1 MGRFSFSEQK
11 QEPTPNTEKLSDKT
25 ENSKLNKKELVAIIS
40 TVLVIFFVGFCFGFI
55 LDGKRVKML
64 KETIYKVDPMFHLEQ
79 DLENKLNETTKILG
93 KIDDEDLRKVL
104 MERKTKKIQLIK
116 EQLLDVQKFRSNNIS
131 IVNLYYENKKNELKQ
146 KEILYYR

>member
-1 MGRFSFSEQK
+1 MGKFSFTTPPPPQP
-11 QEPTPNTEKLSDKT
+11 QEETKN
-25 ENSKLNKKELVAIIS
+25 NSKLNKKELIVIIS
-40 TVLVIFFVGFCFGFI
+40 TIFVIFFVGFCFGFI
-55 LDGKRVKML
+55 LDGKRVRIL

-79 DLENKLNETTKILG
+79 DLENKLNEITKILT

>member
-1 MGRFSFSEQK
+1 MGKFSFTTPPPPQP
-11 QEPTPNTEKLSDKT
+11 QEETKN
-25 ENSKLNKKELVAIIS
+25 NSKLNKKELIVIIS
-40 TVLVIFFVGFCFGFI
+40 TIFVIFFVGFCFGFI
-55 LDGKRVKML
+55 LDGKRVRIL

-79 DLENKLNETTKILG
+79 DLENKLNETTKILS